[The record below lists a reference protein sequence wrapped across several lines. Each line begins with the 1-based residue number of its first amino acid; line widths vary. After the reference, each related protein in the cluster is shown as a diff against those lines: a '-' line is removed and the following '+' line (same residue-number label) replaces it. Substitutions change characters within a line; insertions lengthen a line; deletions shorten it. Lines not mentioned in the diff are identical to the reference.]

1 MDYHGRAGACDTLF
15 YVLQRLAERRGGM
28 VDPDL
33 VLAPSAF
40 GDERPPLPLAI
51 HRRLVPALSFTPRD
65 LPDMPA
71 LPARCYSLL
80 QVPGPPPLPRR

>member
-1 MDYHGRAGACDTLF
+1 
-15 YVLQRLAERRGGM
+15 M

-51 HRRLVPALSFTPRD
+51 HRRLVPALSF
-65 LPDMPA
+65 
-71 LPARCYSLL
+71 
-80 QVPGPPPLPRR
+80 PPPVSARHAGTSRPVL